1 MSHYI
6 GPNGRLYKRE
16 RPRGKWVA
24 LTIIAFVVIVTAIAC
39 LPRIA
44 SAFTWIGL

>member
-24 LTIIAFVVIVTAIAC
+24 LTIIAFVVIVTAIAG
-39 LPRIA
+39 LPPIA
-44 SAFTWIGL
+44 SAFSWIGL